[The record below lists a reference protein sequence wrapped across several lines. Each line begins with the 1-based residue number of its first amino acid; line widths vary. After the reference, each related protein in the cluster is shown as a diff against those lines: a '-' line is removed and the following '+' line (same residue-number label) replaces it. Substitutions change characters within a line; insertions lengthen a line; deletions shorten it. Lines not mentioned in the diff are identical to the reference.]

1 MQRAQERGKTP
12 QARGAS
18 RTACL
23 ALACWSG
30 ALFAFALLSGCNTFQ
45 RSRDPKQ
52 PEPLYGEFHPK
63 TFGNAPPPASKTT
76 SSKSG
81 NAGAIPALPAATSTG
96 SSAAIASGDPL
107 LGSRPLAIEDPGRA
121 QPVAAWQ
128 GTKQLT
134 SGQSAADMTPN
145 LRPPIVQPHPLPPD
159 PNAGVAVAG
168 GARAAPPA
176 WSAPPAA
183 ADFDQLQKELA
194 DRNVTSL
201 RLEKYQGGCKVSCMA
216 PKPFDRGV
224 NRTYEATAPDY
235 PSAIRAVLDQI
246 DRERQPR

>member
-12 QARGAS
+12 RARGTG

-30 ALFAFALLSGCNTFQ
+30 ALFALLSGCNTFQ
-45 RSRDPKQ
+45 RSRDPKE

-63 TFGNAPPPASKTT
+63 SFGNAPPPAGKTT

-81 NAGAIPALPAATSTG
+81 NSGVIPALPAATSTE

-107 LGSRPLAIEDPGRA
+107 QGSRPLGIEDAGRG

-134 SGQSAADMTPN
+134 SGQPAADMIPN
-145 LRPPIVQPHPLPPD
+145 LRPPVGQAQPLPPD
-159 PNAGVAVAG
+159 PNAGATIPV

-176 WSAPPAA
+176 WSAQPAA

-194 DRNVTSL
+194 DHNVISL
-201 RLEKYQGGCKVSCMA
+201 RLEKYQGACKVSCTV
-216 PKPFDRGV
+216 PKPFDQGV

-235 PSAIRAVLDQI
+235 KTAIRAVLSRI
-246 DRERQPR
+246 DDDRLRR